1 MKEDLALQQ
10 QMLVNSLLHQVNLN
24 FLGLHVALHAIPSCT
39 YLGFFF
45 PISSLSFVLAFF
57 CSHGRWVMGA
67 NPQASVC
74 WFFSSHFSQLL

>member
-10 QMLVNSLLHQVNLN
+10 QMLVNYLLHQVNLN
-24 FLGLHVALHAIPSCT
+24 FLDLHVALHAIPSCT
-39 YLGFFF
+39 TGVFI
-45 PISSLSFVLAFF
+45 PISSLSFVLAFI

-74 WFFSSHFSQLL
+74 